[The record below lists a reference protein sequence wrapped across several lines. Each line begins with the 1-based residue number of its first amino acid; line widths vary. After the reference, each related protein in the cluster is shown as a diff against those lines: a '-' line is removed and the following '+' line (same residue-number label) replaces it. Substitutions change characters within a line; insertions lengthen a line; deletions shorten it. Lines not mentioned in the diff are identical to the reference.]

1 MKMNDEPKVTVFYE
15 KFYIDTTYKH
25 IPELFS
31 KNEIEHMCLKE
42 YWADSI
48 DAFQSNDCIT
58 YLTCINGDLRVIFPY
73 CAGNGYKFSQYFI
86 SGVDGKCLKIPYNT
100 MFGIHN
106 IGNTKAILL
115 EAESKEIFNTIRESR
130 DIFSWDL

>member
-1 MKMNDEPKVTVFYE
+1 MNEEPKITVFYE
-15 KFYIDTTYKH
+15 KFYIDTTSKH
-25 IPELFS
+25 IPSLFS

-58 YLTCINGDLRVIFPY
+58 YLICISGDIRVIFPY
-73 CAGNGYKFSQYFI
+73 YIGNGYKFSQYFI
-86 SGVDGKCLKIPYNT
+86 SGLDGKVLKIPYNT

-106 IGNTKAILL
+106 MGTDKAVLL
-115 EAESKEIFNTIRESR
+115 EAESKETFNTTRESR
-130 DIFSWDL
+130 DIFNWGL